1 MTPLLRE
8 TSRTATALLVFCV
21 VGAVGLAGAYT
32 LTRPNIEASERQ
44 EKMALISQVLP
55 AGGFDND
62 LIGEARLLSAEPKL
76 GLKRASSYYLAT
88 QAGQP
93 VGVVL
98 EAIAPDGYAGEIK
111 LLIGILAD
119 GRISGVRVTDH
130 RETPGLGDYIEIR
143 KNKWISQFD
152 GKSVNNPAAAD
163 WHVRKDGGR
172 FEFMVG
178 ATITPRAIVKAV
190 HKALV
195 WYEANKVMLLA
206 PAKGVGEGKG
216 VKS

>member
-8 TSRTATALLVFCV
+8 TSRTASALLVFCI
-21 VGAVGLAGAYT
+21 VGAAGLAGAYT
-32 LTRPNIEASERQ
+32 LTRPNIEASERL

-55 AGGFDND
+55 ANGFDND
-62 LIGEARLLSAEPKL
+62 LIGEARPLAANPHL
-76 GLKRASSYYLAT
+76 GLRRPSSYYLAT
-88 QAGQP
+88 RSGQP

-119 GRISGVRVTDH
+119 GRISGVRVTVH

-143 KNKWISQFD
+143 KNKWIRQFD
-152 GKSVNNPAAAD
+152 GKAVNQPAAAD
-163 WHVRKDGGR
+163 WHVRKDGGQ
-172 FEFMVG
+172 FEYMVG

-195 WYEANKVMLLA
+195 WYEANKALLLA
-206 PAKGVGEGKG
+206 GHQAKGAG
-216 VKS
+216 S